1 MHITI
6 IIIIIIIILFDE
18 RVIYSQIDN
27 MRETCLPAIDIL
39 SMRIHKLVSYIISVC
54 ILITRLWP
62 CNLCI

>member
-6 IIIIIIIILFDE
+6 IIIIILLFDE
-18 RVIYSQIDN
+18 RIIYSQID
-27 MRETCLPAIDIL
+27 MRETSLSAIDKL

-54 ILITRLWP
+54 ILITRLRL